1 VIITH
6 RNKPRLVL
14 LSIEDYRRPAAG
26 ADTRGTLET
35 MPDTLFEDL
44 KEAVSA
50 YERDLRY
57 SLSLS
62 LGAGSRAWRDG
73 GPEGSSGG
81 RGVRIWLVLLP
92 ITSQPPAQ
100 DRFAVEKME
109 KRRAGLDATV
119 RLWMILD
126 EYTQHIIG
134 LAPKPTTTWHS
145 RRSSDTSNTS
155 QSRAHRTPIASIFSH

>member
-92 ITSQPPAQ
+92 ITSQPLHRIVLPLKKWKSVAPVSTP
-100 DRFAVEKME
+100 RFAF
-109 KRRAGLDATV
+109 G
-119 RLWMILD
+119 
-126 EYTQHIIG
+126 
-134 LAPKPTTTWHS
+134 
-145 RRSSDTSNTS
+145 
-155 QSRAHRTPIASIFSH
+155 

>member
-1 VIITH
+1 
-6 RNKPRLVL
+6 
-14 LSIEDYRRPAAG
+14 
-26 ADTRGTLET
+26 
-35 MPDTLFEDL
+35 MPDALFEDI

-62 LGAGSRAWRDG
+62 LGTGSRAWRDG
-73 GPEGSSGG
+73 GPEGSSGR
-81 RGVRIWLVLLP
+81 RGAVGCVFGWSCFP

-100 DRFAVEKME
+100 DRFAVEIPEME

-126 EYTQHIIG
+126 DYNQDIIG
-134 LAPKPTTTWHS
+134 LAPKPTTTRRS

-155 QSRAHRTPIASIFSH
+155 RSRAHRTPIASVCSH